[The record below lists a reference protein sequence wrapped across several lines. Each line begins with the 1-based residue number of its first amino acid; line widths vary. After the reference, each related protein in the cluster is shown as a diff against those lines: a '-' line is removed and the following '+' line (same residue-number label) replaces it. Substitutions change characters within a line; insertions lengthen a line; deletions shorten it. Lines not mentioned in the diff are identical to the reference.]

1 MMKLLRHHNTTR
13 RANQDLRKIEKVLLF
28 TGANI
33 PYRHGLSTVRN
44 RTYQRGC
51 VSAIN
56 FRALLLSRCFI
67 ILIALAFFI
76 SCGVPN
82 NPYPKSEQD
91 EEIYYSTFDEEPKHF
106 DPAVSYSSDEYT
118 FIQQI
123 YEPPLRYHYLKRPYE
138 LIPLTAKSV
147 PQPRY
152 YDADGKQLA
161 SDAPAVSVA
170 RAVYAIRIRRGIM
183 YQPHPCFAKD
193 ESGVL
198 RYHDLTK
205 ADVKGFNEI
214 KDFPMTGTRE
224 LIAADYVYQIK
235 RMADPRLA
243 CPILSTLKDYIL
255 GMEAYSAAL
264 ANGQEAAAFPGVEVV
279 DRYTYRVILKA
290 KYPQFV
296 YWLAMPF
303 FSPIP
308 KEAIDFYSQPVMK
321 DRNITIDRFPVGTGA
336 YRIETLLAHKEIVLV
351 KNENFRVER
360 YPSSGE
366 PGDREAGLL
375 DDAWETI
382 PFIPKV
388 VYKLEK
394 EYIPRWNKFL
404 QGYYDSSGISSDTFD
419 SAVTF
424 DDTGDPR
431 ASEALKAKHIVLR
444 TSVAPTTVYLAFNML
459 DDTVGGYTPEKQKL
473 RQAIS
478 IALDYE
484 EYIEIFL
491 NGRGIVSHSPLPPG
505 IFGYE
510 AGETGINPYI
520 YDWDASTNRPVRKS
534 IEAARQLLAEA
545 GYPGGQDSKGNPLVV
560 SFDNTW
566 NSAGATSRLTWMR
579 NKLEQLGITM
589 ESRTTDY
596 NRFRDKVKNGNFQ
609 IIFWGWHADY
619 PDAENFLFL
628 LYGPNSKALR
638 DGENAANYDNP
649 EYNRRFETMKNMEN
663 SPERLTRIREMNRL
677 LQRDAPWVFV
687 YHPVTFGLSHQW
699 LKNSKPSA
707 LGRGNFKY
715 LRIDA
720 RQRAESRQAWNQP
733 IVWPLWV
740 CLGLLIL
747 GTIPAAITIWRRERQ
762 TKQAHIA
769 DEA

>member
-1 MMKLLRHHNTTR
+1 ML
-13 RANQDLRKIEKVLLF
+13 
-28 TGANI
+28 
-33 PYRHGLSTVRN
+33 TVFL
-44 RTYQRGC
+44 
-51 VSAIN
+51 V
-56 FRALLLSRCFI
+56 
-67 ILIALAFFI
+67 

-82 NPYPKSEQD
+82 NPYPKSERD
-91 EEIYYSTFDEEPKHF
+91 AEIYYGTFDEEPKHF
-106 DPAVSYSSDEYT
+106 DPAVSYSSDEYR

-123 YEPPLRYHYLKRPYE
+123 YEPPLRYHYLKRPYA
-138 LIPLTAKSV
+138 LIPLTAAAMPH
-147 PQPRY
+147 PQY
-152 YDADGKQLA
+152 YDADGKQLS
-161 SDAPAVSVA
+161 SDAPAASVA
-170 RAVYAIRIRRGIM
+170 RAVYEVRIRPGIM
-183 YQPHPCFAKD
+183 YQPHPCFA
-193 ESGVL
+193 ETEAGVL
-198 RYHDLTK
+198 RYHDLKK
-205 ADVKGFNEI
+205 ADVNGFTGIN
-214 KDFPMTGTRE
+214 DFPITGTRE
-224 LIAADYVYQIK
+224 LMAADYVYQIK
-235 RMADPRLA
+235 RMADPRVG

-255 GMEAYSAAL
+255 GMEAYAAAL
-264 ANGQEAAAFPGVEVV
+264 ANGQEDATFPGVEVV

-303 FSPIP
+303 FSPMP
-308 KEAIDFYSQPVMK
+308 KEAIDFYSQPVMQA
-321 DRNITIDRFPVGTGA
+321 RNITIDRFPVGTGA
-336 YRIETLLAHKEIVLV
+336 YRIETLLAHKEIALV

-375 DDAWETI
+375 DDAWETV
-382 PFIPKV
+382 PFIPKI

-419 SAVTF
+419 SAITF
-424 DDTGDPR
+424 NDTGDPR
-431 ASEALKAKHIVLR
+431 ASETLKGKHIVLR
-444 TSVAPTTVYLAFNML
+444 TNVRPTTIYFAFNML
-459 DDTVGGYTPEKQKL
+459 DDTVGGYTVEKQKL

-484 EYIEIFL
+484 EFIEIFL

-510 AGETGINPYI
+510 TGETGINPYI
-520 YDWDASTNRPVRKS
+520 YDWDKSSERPVRKS
-534 IEAARQLLAEA
+534 IEEARQLLAEA
-545 GYPGGQDSKGNPLVV
+545 GYPGGQDSNGNPLIV

-566 NSAGATSRLTWMR
+566 TSAGATSRLTWMR

-609 IIFWGWHADY
+609 IIYWGWHADY
-619 PDAENFLFL
+619 PDAENFFFL
-628 LYGPNSKALR
+628 LYGPNSKTR
-638 DGENAANYDNP
+638 HDGANTANYDNP
-649 EYNRRFETMKNMEN
+649 EYNRLFEQMKNMEN

-677 LQRDAPWVFV
+677 LQRDAPWSFV
-687 YHPVTFGLSHQW
+687 YHPVTFNLSHQW

-707 LGRGNFKY
+707 LGGGNFKY

-720 RQRAESRQAWNQP
+720 SQRTENRHAWNQP

-740 CLGLLIL
+740 CLGVLIL
-747 GTIPAAITIWRRERQ
+747 GTIPAAITIWKRERG
-762 TKQAHIA
+762 TKQTHIA
-769 DEA
+769 DEVP

>member
-1 MMKLLRHHNTTR
+1 MIKLSKHHNT
-13 RANQDLRKIEKVLLF
+13 V
-28 TGANI
+28 
-33 PYRHGLSTVRN
+33 
-44 RTYQRGC
+44 QR
-51 VSAIN
+51 IN
-56 FRALLLSRCFI
+56 FRTLFLSRCAVG
-67 ILIALAFFI
+67 LITFAFLV

-82 NPYPKSEQD
+82 NPYPKSEYN

-106 DPAVSYSSDEYT
+106 DPVVSYSSDEYR

-123 YEPPLRYHYLKRPYE
+123 YEPPLRYHYLKRPYQ
-138 LIPLTAKSV
+138 LIPLTAEAV

-152 YDADGKQLA
+152 YDADGRPLPLDA
-161 SDAPAVSVA
+161 SAISVA
-170 RAVYAIRIRRGIM
+170 RAVYEIRIRPGIM
-183 YQPHPCFAKD
+183 YQPHPCFAKT
-193 ESGVL
+193 ENGVL
-198 RYHDLTK
+198 RYHALKK
-205 ADVKGFNEI
+205 ADVKGFTGI

-235 RMADPRLA
+235 RMADPRLS
-243 CPILSTLKDYIL
+243 CPILSTLQDYIL
-255 GMEAYSAAL
+255 GMEAYSDAL

-279 DRYTYRVILKA
+279 DRYTYRVTLKA

-303 FSPIP
+303 FSPMP
-308 KEAIDFYSQPVMK
+308 EEAINFYSQPVMK
-321 DRNITIDRFPVGTGA
+321 AQNITIDRFPVGTGA

-351 KNENFRVER
+351 KNENFRIER
-360 YPSSGE
+360 YPSGGE

-375 DDAWETI
+375 DDAWEII

-431 ASEALKAKHIVLR
+431 TSEALKAKHIVLR
-444 TSVAPTTVYLAFNML
+444 TSVEPTTFYLAFNML

-484 EYIEIFL
+484 EFIEIFL
-491 NGRGIVSHSPLPPG
+491 NGRGVVSHSPLPPG

-510 AGETGINPYI
+510 EGEAGINPYL
-520 YDWDASTNRPVRKS
+520 YNWDTSTDRPVRKS
-534 IEAARQLLAEA
+534 IEDARQLLAEA
-545 GYPGGQDSKGNPLVV
+545 GYPGGQDSKGNPLIV
-560 SFDNTW
+560 SFDNAW
-566 NSAGATSRLTWMR
+566 NSAGATSRITWMR

-596 NRFRDKVKNGNFQ
+596 NRFREKVKKANFQ
-609 IIFWGWHADY
+609 LIFWGWRADY

-628 LYGPNSKALR
+628 LYGPNSKALK

-649 EYNRRFETMKNMEN
+649 EYNRRFEKMKNMEN
-663 SPERLTRIREMNRL
+663 SPERLARIREMNHL

-687 YHPVTFGLSHQW
+687 YHPVAFGLSHQW
-699 LKNSKPSA
+699 LKNSKPSS
-707 LGRGNFKY
+707 LGGGNFKY

-720 RQRAESRQAWNQP
+720 NQRKESRQAWNQP

-747 GTIPAAITIWRRERQ
+747 GTIPAVITIWKRERGTQ
-762 TKQAHIA
+762 
-769 DEA
+769 

>member
-1 MMKLLRHHNTTR
+1 MTKLSKHRYIT
-13 RANQDLRKIEKVLLF
+13 
-28 TGANI
+28 
-33 PYRHGLSTVRN
+33 
-44 RTYQRGC
+44 QR
-51 VSAIN
+51 IN
-56 FRALLLSRCFI
+56 FRALLSSRYCI
-67 ILIALAFFI
+67 ALIALAFFV

-91 EEIYYSTFDEEPKHF
+91 EEIYYSTFAEEPKHF

-138 LIPLTAKSV
+138 LIPLTAEAV
-147 PQPRY
+147 PQPQY
-152 YDADGKQLA
+152 YNTGGKELS
-161 SDAPAVSVA
+161 SDTAAAFVA
-170 RAVYAIRIRRGIM
+170 RAVYEIRIRPGIM
-183 YQPHPCFAKD
+183 YQPHPCFAKT

-198 RYHDLTK
+198 RYHTLEK
-205 ADVKGFNEI
+205 ADVKGFTEI
-214 KDFPMTGTRE
+214 NDFPMTGTRE

-243 CPILSTLKDYIL
+243 CPILSTLQDYIL
-255 GMEAYSAAL
+255 GMETYSTAL
-264 ANGQEAAAFPGVEVV
+264 ANGQEEATFPGVEVV

-290 KYPQFV
+290 KYPQFI

-303 FSPIP
+303 FSPMP

-321 DRNITIDRFPVGTGA
+321 ERNITIDRFPVGTGA

-360 YPSSGE
+360 YPSGGE
-366 PGDREAGLL
+366 PGDRDAGLL
-375 DDAWETI
+375 DDAWETV

-419 SAVTF
+419 SAIAF

-431 ASEALKAKHIVLR
+431 ASEALKTKHIVLR
-444 TSVAPTTVYLAFNML
+444 TSVEPTTIYLAFNML

-491 NGRGIVSHSPLPPG
+491 NGRGVASHSPLPPG

-510 AGETGINPYI
+510 AGESGINPYI
-520 YDWDASTNRPVRKS
+520 YDWDVSTNRPVRKS

-545 GYPGGQDSKGNPLVV
+545 GYPGGQDSKGNPLIV

-566 NSAGATSRLTWMR
+566 NSAGATSQLMWMR

-628 LYGPNSKALR
+628 LHGPNSKALR

-649 EYNRRFETMKNMEN
+649 EYNRLFEKMKNMEN
-663 SPERLTRIREMNRL
+663 SPERLTLIREMNRL

-687 YHPVTFGLSHQW
+687 YHPVVFGLSHQW

-720 RQRAESRQAWNQP
+720 SQRTESRQAWNQP

-747 GTIPAAITIWRRERQ
+747 GTIPAVITIWKRERQ
-762 TKQAHIA
+762 TKQTHIA
-769 DEA
+769 DEGS

>member
-1 MMKLLRHHNTTR
+1 M
-13 RANQDLRKIEKVLLF
+13 
-28 TGANI
+28 
-33 PYRHGLSTVRN
+33 
-44 RTYQRGC
+44 
-51 VSAIN
+51 
-56 FRALLLSRCFI
+56 
-67 ILIALAFFI
+67 ALAFLV

-82 NPYPKSEQD
+82 NPYPQSEQD

-106 DPAVSYSSDEYT
+106 DPAVSYSSDEYA

-138 LIPLTAKSV
+138 LIPLTAEAV
-147 PQPRY
+147 PQPQY
-152 YDADGKQLA
+152 YDADGKQL
-161 SDAPAVSVA
+161 SSNAPAASVA
-170 RAVYAIRIRRGIM
+170 RAVYEIRIRPGIM
-183 YQPHPCFAKD
+183 YQPHPCFAKT
-193 ESGVL
+193 EKGVL
-198 RYHDLTK
+198 RYHDLKK
-205 ADVKGFNEI
+205 ADVKGFTGIN
-214 KDFPMTGTRE
+214 DFSMTGTRE

-255 GMEAYSAAL
+255 GMETYAAAL
-264 ANGQEAAAFPGVEVV
+264 ANGQAEAPFPGVEVV
-279 DRYTYRVILKA
+279 DQYTYRVILKA

-303 FSPIP
+303 FSPMP
-308 KEAIDFYSQPVMK
+308 EEAIDFYSQPVMK

-366 PGDREAGLL
+366 PGDRAAGLL
-375 DDAWETI
+375 DDAWETV

-419 SAVTF
+419 SAITF
-424 DDTGDPR
+424 NDTGDPR

-444 TSVAPTTVYLAFNML
+444 TSVRPTTIYLAFNML
-459 DDTVGGYTPEKQKL
+459 DDTVGGYTVEKQKL

-491 NGRGIVSHSPLPPG
+491 NGRGVVSHSPLPPG

-510 AGETGINPYI
+510 PGATGINPYI

-534 IEAARQLLAEA
+534 IEAARQLLREA
-545 GYPGGQDSKGNPLVV
+545 GYPGGQDSKGNPLIV

-619 PDAENFLFL
+619 PDAENFFFL

-649 EYNRRFETMKNMEN
+649 EYNRLFETMKSMEN
-663 SPERLTRIREMNRL
+663 SPERLVRIREMNRL

-687 YHPVTFGLSHQW
+687 YHPVAFGLSHQW
-699 LKNSKPSA
+699 LKNSKPNA
-707 LGRGNFKY
+707 LGGGNFKY

-720 RQRAESRQAWNQP
+720 SQRTQSRQAWNQP

-747 GTIPAAITIWRRERQ
+747 GTIPAVITIWKRERQ
-762 TKQAHIA
+762 IKQAHTA
-769 DEA
+769 DDGS

>member
-1 MMKLLRHHNTTR
+1 M
-13 RANQDLRKIEKVLLF
+13 
-28 TGANI
+28 
-33 PYRHGLSTVRN
+33 
-44 RTYQRGC
+44 
-51 VSAIN
+51 
-56 FRALLLSRCFI
+56 
-67 ILIALAFFI
+67 ALAFFV

-91 EEIYYSTFDEEPKHF
+91 EEIYYSTFAEEPKHF

-138 LIPLTAKSV
+138 LIPLTAEAV
-147 PQPRY
+147 PQSQY
-152 YDADGKQLA
+152 YNIDGKQLS
-161 SDAPAVSVA
+161 SDAPARFVA
-170 RAVYAIRIRRGIM
+170 RAVYEIRIRPGIM
-183 YQPHPCFAKD
+183 YQPHPCFAKT

-205 ADVKGFNEI
+205 ADVKGFTEI

-235 RMADPRLA
+235 RMADPRLG
-243 CPILSTLKDYIL
+243 CPILSTLKDYVL
-255 GMEAYSAAL
+255 GIETYSAAL
-264 ANGQEAAAFPGVEVV
+264 AKGQGEAPFPGVEVV

-303 FSPIP
+303 FSPMP

-366 PGDREAGLL
+366 PGDRDAGLL
-375 DDAWETI
+375 DDAWETV

-419 SAVTF
+419 SAIAF

-431 ASEALKAKHIVLR
+431 ASEALKEKHIVLR
-444 TSVAPTTVYLAFNML
+444 TSVEPTTIYLAFNML
-459 DDTVGGYTPEKQKL
+459 DDTVGGYTREKQKL

-491 NGRGIVSHSPLPPG
+491 NGRGVASHSPLPPG

-510 AGETGINPYI
+510 EGETGINPYI
-520 YDWDASTNRPVRKS
+520 YDWDASTNHPIRKS
-534 IEAARQLLAEA
+534 IEDARQLLAEA
-545 GYPGGQDSKGNPLVV
+545 GYPGGQDSKGNPLIV

-579 NKLEQLGITM
+579 NKLEELGITM

-628 LYGPNSKALR
+628 LHGPNSKALR

-649 EYNRRFETMKNMEN
+649 EYNRLFEKMKNMEN

-687 YHPVTFGLSHQW
+687 YHPVVFGLSHQW

-720 RQRAESRQAWNQP
+720 SQRTESRQAWNQP
-733 IVWPLWV
+733 IVWPLWL
-740 CLGLLIL
+740 CLGLLVL
-747 GTIPAAITIWRRERQ
+747 GTIPAVITIWKRERQ

-769 DEA
+769 DEGS

>member
-1 MMKLLRHHNTTR
+1 M
-13 RANQDLRKIEKVLLF
+13 
-28 TGANI
+28 
-33 PYRHGLSTVRN
+33 
-44 RTYQRGC
+44 
-51 VSAIN
+51 
-56 FRALLLSRCFI
+56 
-67 ILIALAFFI
+67 ALAFFV

-91 EEIYYSTFDEEPKHF
+91 EEIYYSTFAEEPKHF

-138 LIPLTAKSV
+138 LIPLTAEAV
-147 PQPRY
+147 PQSQY
-152 YDADGKQLA
+152 YNIDGKQLS
-161 SDAPAVSVA
+161 SDAPARFVA
-170 RAVYAIRIRRGIM
+170 RAVYEIRIRPGIM
-183 YQPHPCFAKD
+183 YQPHPCFAKT
-193 ESGVL
+193 ESGLL

-205 ADVKGFNEI
+205 ADVKGFTEI

-235 RMADPRLA
+235 RMADPRLG
-243 CPILSTLKDYIL
+243 CPILSTLKDYVL
-255 GMEAYSAAL
+255 GIEMYSAAL
-264 ANGQEAAAFPGVEVV
+264 AKGQGEAPFPGVEVV

-303 FSPIP
+303 FSPMP

-366 PGDREAGLL
+366 PGDRDAGLL
-375 DDAWETI
+375 DDAWETV

-419 SAVTF
+419 SAIAF

-431 ASEALKAKHIVLR
+431 ASEALKEKHIVLR
-444 TSVAPTTVYLAFNML
+444 TSVEPTTIYLAFNML
-459 DDTVGGYTPEKQKL
+459 DDTVGGYTREKQKL

-491 NGRGIVSHSPLPPG
+491 NGRGVASHSPLPPG

-510 AGETGINPYI
+510 EGETGINPYI
-520 YDWDASTNRPVRKS
+520 YDWDASTNHPIRKS
-534 IEAARQLLAEA
+534 IEDARQLLAEA
-545 GYPGGQDSKGNPLVV
+545 GYPGGQDSKGNPLIV

-579 NKLEQLGITM
+579 NKLEELGITM

-628 LYGPNSKALR
+628 LHGPNSKALR

-649 EYNRRFETMKNMEN
+649 EYNRLFEKMKNMEN
-663 SPERLTRIREMNRL
+663 SPERLTLIREMNHL

-687 YHPVTFGLSHQW
+687 YHPVVFGLSHQW

-720 RQRAESRQAWNQP
+720 SQRTESRQAWNQP
-733 IVWPLWV
+733 IVWPLWL
-740 CLGLLIL
+740 CLGLLVL
-747 GTIPAAITIWRRERQ
+747 GTIPAVITIWKRERQ
-762 TKQAHIA
+762 AKQTHTA
-769 DEA
+769 DEEA